1 MINES
6 GYHVKGMKFVARLL
20 IGLLFVSVAE
30 AVEDAGLENNC
41 KHSVI
46 SSWITS
52 FLKGETKAT
61 LGLRLWRLTVLRNR
75 KLVKQEGN
83 ECLPEIFQ

>member
-30 AVEDAGLENNC
+30 DAGLEKNR
-41 KHSVI
+41 KHTVI
-46 SSWITS
+46 SSLITS
-52 FLKGETKAT
+52 FLKGETGETKAT
-61 LGLRLWRLTVLRNR
+61 WPAVMVTY
-75 KLVKQEGN
+75 
-83 ECLPEIFQ
+83 